1 MAVNLRVLPLSSS
14 LLGKGGMG
22 SEGVWGGCCVWRR
35 MLVWVGWGVWLRG
48 ERA

>member
-22 SEGVWGGCCVWRR
+22 SAEGVWGG
-35 MLVWVGWGVWLRG
+35 GVWEETG
-48 ERA
+48 